1 MRKYQSYKIKEEN
14 NMKNKTAKIL
24 LAALT
29 AATLTSM
36 PVMAADASDYIL
48 LLPKTEGVTYE
59 MAQDHVADQYSNDQ
73 YTVLLYKEGETVD
86 LTVSGA
92 TDFVI
97 KDAMDSDTTDY
108 AASETDGKVSFTMP
122 AEDLSLSVNNV
133 SEEAVAAAKAAE
145 TESETQAQS
154 ETEAVQ
160 ELNQGGSS
168 QAVPSD
174 IRIASARVNVRESAD
189 SNANK
194 IAVLTPGQ
202 RVRVLSEENGWT
214 RLQYVDENKN
224 LVEGSVKSDYLTD
237 ASALYTAKAN
247 VNVRGHRRSARRAG
261 RPRGE
266 GHILHRGQSH
276 RRRRRRPRKARSSRR
291 PSDMLALVR
300 PRGGRRSKREP
311 RLHDA

>member
-1 MRKYQSYKIKEEN
+1 
-14 NMKNKTAKIL
+14 MKNKTAKIL

-29 AATLTSM
+29 AASLTSM

-92 TDFVI
+92 TDFAI

-133 SEEAVAAAKAAE
+133 SEEAVAAAKAASE
-145 TESETQAQS
+145 TETETQAQS
-154 ETEAVQ
+154 ETEAAQ

-174 IRIASARVNVRESAD
+174 IRIASTRVNVRESAD
-189 SNANK
+189 TNANK

-224 LVEGSVKSDYLTD
+224 LVEGSVKSDYLTNT
-237 ASALYTAKAN
+237 SALYTAKAN
-247 VNVRGHRRSARRAG
+247 VNVRASASEKAEKLG
-261 RPRGE
+261 KAEKGSE
-266 GHILHRGQSH
+266 VVVIKNGQDGWAKVCYVSGNTVKDGFIKADYLEQEAA
-276 RRRRRRPRKARSSRR
+276 PEIDEMLRK
-291 PSDMLALVR
+291 
-300 PRGGRRSKREP
+300 
-311 RLHDA
+311 

>member
-1 MRKYQSYKIKEEN
+1 
-14 NMKNKTAKIL
+14 MKNKTAKIL

-29 AATLTSM
+29 AASLTSM

-86 LTVSGA
+86 LTVSGT

-133 SEEAVAAAKAAE
+133 SEESVAAAKAAAE
-145 TESETQAQS
+145 TETETQAQS
-154 ETEAVQ
+154 ETEAAQ
-160 ELNQGGSS
+160 ELDQGGAS

-174 IRIASARVNVRESAD
+174 IRIASTRVNVRETAD
-189 SNANK
+189 TNANK

-214 RLQYVDENKN
+214 RLQYVDKNKN

-247 VNVRGHRRSARRAG
+247 VNVRASASEKAEKLG
-261 RPRGE
+261 KTEKGSE
-266 GHILHRGQSH
+266 VVVIENGQDGWAKVRYVSGNTVKDGFIKADYLEQEAA
-276 RRRRRRPRKARSSRR
+276 PEIDELLRK
-291 PSDMLALVR
+291 
-300 PRGGRRSKREP
+300 
-311 RLHDA
+311 

>member
-1 MRKYQSYKIKEEN
+1 
-14 NMKNKTAKIL
+14 MKNKTAKIL

-29 AATLTSM
+29 AASLTSM

-86 LTVSGA
+86 LTVSGT

-133 SEEAVAAAKAAE
+133 SEESVAAAKAAAE
-145 TESETQAQS
+145 TETETQAQS
-154 ETEAVQ
+154 ETEAAQ
-160 ELNQGGSS
+160 ELDQGGAS

-174 IRIASARVNVRESAD
+174 IRIASTRVNVRETAD
-189 SNANK
+189 TNANK
-194 IAVLTPGQ
+194 IAVLPPGQ

-214 RLQYVDENKN
+214 RLQYVDKNKN
-224 LVEGSVKSDYLTD
+224 LVEGSVKSDYLTNT
-237 ASALYTAKAN
+237 SALYTAKAN
-247 VNVRGHRRSARRAG
+247 VNVRASASEKAEKLG
-261 RPRGE
+261 KAEKGSE
-266 GHILHRGQSH
+266 VVVIENGQDGWAKVCYVSGNTVKDGFIKADYLEQEAA
-276 RRRRRRPRKARSSRR
+276 PEIDELLRK
-291 PSDMLALVR
+291 
-300 PRGGRRSKREP
+300 
-311 RLHDA
+311 

>member
-1 MRKYQSYKIKEEN
+1 
-14 NMKNKTAKIL
+14 MKNKTAKIL

-86 LTVSGA
+86 LTVSGT

-133 SEEAVAAAKAAE
+133 SEESVAAAKAAAE
-145 TESETQAQS
+145 TETETQAQS
-154 ETEAVQ
+154 ETEAAQ
-160 ELNQGGSS
+160 ELDQGGAS

-174 IRIASARVNVRESAD
+174 IRIASTRVNVRESAD

-214 RLQYVDENKN
+214 RLQYVDENKS

-247 VNVRGHRRSARRAG
+247 VNVRASASEKAEKLG
-261 RPRGE
+261 KTEKGSE
-266 GHILHRGQSH
+266 VVVIENGQDGWAKVRYVSGNTVKDGFIKADYLEQEAA
-276 RRRRRRPRKARSSRR
+276 PEIDELLRK
-291 PSDMLALVR
+291 
-300 PRGGRRSKREP
+300 
-311 RLHDA
+311 

>member
-1 MRKYQSYKIKEEN
+1 
-14 NMKNKTAKIL
+14 MKNKTAKIL

-29 AATLTSM
+29 AASLTSM

-59 MAQDHVADQYSNDQ
+59 MAQDHVADQYSNNQ

-92 TDFVI
+92 TDFAI

-133 SEEAVAAAKAAE
+133 SEEAVAAAKAASE
-145 TESETQAQS
+145 TETETQAQS
-154 ETEAVQ
+154 ETEAAQ

-174 IRIASARVNVRESAD
+174 IRIASTRVNVRESAD
-189 SNANK
+189 TNANK

-224 LVEGSVKSDYLTD
+224 LVEGSVKSDYFTNT
-237 ASALYTAKAN
+237 SALYTAKAN
-247 VNVRGHRRSARRAG
+247 VNVRASASEKAEKLG
-261 RPRGE
+261 KAEKGSEVVVIENEQDGWAKVCYVSGNTVKDGFIKADYLEQEAAPE
-266 GHILHRGQSH
+266 IDELL
-276 RRRRRRPRKARSSRR
+276 RK
-291 PSDMLALVR
+291 
-300 PRGGRRSKREP
+300 
-311 RLHDA
+311 

>member
-1 MRKYQSYKIKEEN
+1 
-14 NMKNKTAKIL
+14 MKNKTAKIL

-29 AATLTSM
+29 AASLTSM

-86 LTVSGA
+86 LTVSGT

-133 SEEAVAAAKAAE
+133 SEESVAAAKAAAE
-145 TESETQAQS
+145 TETETQAQS
-154 ETEAVQ
+154 ETEAAQ
-160 ELNQGGSS
+160 ELDQGGAS

-174 IRIASARVNVRESAD
+174 IRIASTRVNVRETAD
-189 SNANK
+189 TNANK

-214 RLQYVDENKN
+214 RLQYVDKNKN
-224 LVEGSVKSDYLTD
+224 LVEGSVKSDYLTNTL
-237 ASALYTAKAN
+237 ALYTAKAN
-247 VNVRGHRRSARRAG
+247 VNVRASASEKAEKLG
-261 RPRGE
+261 KAEKGSE
-266 GHILHRGQSH
+266 VVVIENGQDGWAKVCYVSGNTVKDGFIKADYLEQEAA
-276 RRRRRRPRKARSSRR
+276 PEIDELLRK
-291 PSDMLALVR
+291 
-300 PRGGRRSKREP
+300 
-311 RLHDA
+311 

>member
-1 MRKYQSYKIKEEN
+1 
-14 NMKNKTAKIL
+14 MKNKTAKIL

-29 AATLTSM
+29 AASLTSM

-59 MAQDHVADQYSNDQ
+59 MAQDHVADQYSNNQ

-92 TDFVI
+92 TDFAI

-133 SEEAVAAAKAAE
+133 SEEAVAAAKAASE
-145 TESETQAQS
+145 TETETQAQS
-154 ETEAVQ
+154 ETEAAQ

-174 IRIASARVNVRESAD
+174 IRIASTRVNVRESAD
-189 SNANK
+189 TNANK

-224 LVEGSVKSDYLTD
+224 LVEGSVKSDYLTNT
-237 ASALYTAKAN
+237 SALYTAKAN
-247 VNVRGHRRSARRAG
+247 VNVRASASEKAEKLG
-261 RPRGE
+261 KAEKGSEVVVIENEQDGWAKVCYVSGNTVKDGFIKADYLEQEAAPE
-266 GHILHRGQSH
+266 IDELL
-276 RRRRRRPRKARSSRR
+276 RK
-291 PSDMLALVR
+291 
-300 PRGGRRSKREP
+300 
-311 RLHDA
+311 

>member
-1 MRKYQSYKIKEEN
+1 
-14 NMKNKTAKIL
+14 MKNKTAKFL

-29 AATLTSM
+29 AASLTSM

-86 LTVSGA
+86 LTVSGT

-133 SEEAVAAAKAAE
+133 SEESVAAAKAAAE
-145 TESETQAQS
+145 TETETQAQS
-154 ETEAVQ
+154 ETEAAQ
-160 ELNQGGSS
+160 ELDQGGTS

-174 IRIASARVNVRESAD
+174 IRIASTRVNVRESAD
-189 SNANK
+189 TNANK

-224 LVEGSVKSDYLTD
+224 LVEGSVKSDYLTNT
-237 ASALYTAKAN
+237 SALYTAKAN
-247 VNVRGHRRSARRAG
+247 VNVRASASEKAEKLG
-261 RPRGE
+261 KAEKGSE
-266 GHILHRGQSH
+266 VVVIENGQDGWAKVCYVSGNTVKDGFIKADYLEQEAA
-276 RRRRRRPRKARSSRR
+276 PEIDELLRK
-291 PSDMLALVR
+291 
-300 PRGGRRSKREP
+300 
-311 RLHDA
+311 

>member
-1 MRKYQSYKIKEEN
+1 
-14 NMKNKTAKIL
+14 MKNKTAKIL

-29 AATLTSM
+29 AASLTSM

-86 LTVSGA
+86 LTVSGT

-133 SEEAVAAAKAAE
+133 SEESVAAAKAAAE
-145 TESETQAQS
+145 TETETQAQS
-154 ETEAVQ
+154 ETEAAQ
-160 ELNQGGSS
+160 ELDQGGAS

-174 IRIASARVNVRESAD
+174 IRIASTRVNVRETAD
-189 SNANK
+189 TNANK

-214 RLQYVDENKN
+214 RLQYVDKNKN
-224 LVEGSVKSDYLTD
+224 LVEGSVKSDYLTNT
-237 ASALYTAKAN
+237 SALYTAKAN
-247 VNVRGHRRSARRAG
+247 VNVRASASEKAEKLG
-261 RPRGE
+261 KAEKGSE
-266 GHILHRGQSH
+266 VVVIENGQDGWAKVCYVSGNTVKDGFIKVDYLEQEAA
-276 RRRRRRPRKARSSRR
+276 PEIDDLLRK
-291 PSDMLALVR
+291 
-300 PRGGRRSKREP
+300 
-311 RLHDA
+311 

>member
-1 MRKYQSYKIKEEN
+1 
-14 NMKNKTAKIL
+14 MKNKTAKIL

-29 AATLTSM
+29 AASLTSM
-36 PVMAADASDYIL
+36 PVMAADASGYIL

-86 LTVSGA
+86 LTVSGT

-133 SEEAVAAAKAAE
+133 SEEAVAAAKAAAE
-145 TESETQAQS
+145 TETETQAQS
-154 ETEAVQ
+154 ETEAAQ

-174 IRIASARVNVRESAD
+174 IRIASTRVNVRESAD
-189 SNANK
+189 TNANK

-224 LVEGSVKSDYLTD
+224 LVEGSVKTDYLTNT
-237 ASALYTAKAN
+237 SALYTAKAN
-247 VNVRGHRRSARRAG
+247 VNVRASASEKAEKLG
-261 RPRGE
+261 KAEKGSE
-266 GHILHRGQSH
+266 IVVIENGQDGWAKVCYVSGNTVKDGFIKADYLEQEAA
-276 RRRRRRPRKARSSRR
+276 PEIDELLRK
-291 PSDMLALVR
+291 
-300 PRGGRRSKREP
+300 
-311 RLHDA
+311 

>member
-1 MRKYQSYKIKEEN
+1 
-14 NMKNKTAKIL
+14 MKNKTAKIL

-29 AATLTSM
+29 AASLTSM

-133 SEEAVAAAKAAE
+133 SEESIAAAKVAAE
-145 TESETQAQS
+145 TETETQAQS
-154 ETEAVQ
+154 ETEAQTQSETEAAQ
-160 ELNQGGSS
+160 ELDQGGAS

-174 IRIASARVNVRESAD
+174 IRIASTRVNVRETAD
-189 SNANK
+189 TNANK

-214 RLQYVDENKN
+214 RLQYVDKNKN
-224 LVEGSVKSDYLTD
+224 LVEGSVKSDYLTNT
-237 ASALYTAKAN
+237 SALYTAKAN
-247 VNVRGHRRSARRAG
+247 VNVRASASEKAEKLG
-261 RPRGE
+261 KAEKGSE
-266 GHILHRGQSH
+266 VVVIENGQDGWAKVCYVSGNTVKDGFIKADYLEQETA
-276 RRRRRRPRKARSSRR
+276 PEIDELLRK
-291 PSDMLALVR
+291 
-300 PRGGRRSKREP
+300 
-311 RLHDA
+311 

>member
-1 MRKYQSYKIKEEN
+1 
-14 NMKNKTAKIL
+14 MKNKTAKIL

-29 AATLTSM
+29 AASLTSM

-86 LTVSGA
+86 LTVSGT

-97 KDAMDSDTTDY
+97 KYAMDSDTTDY

-133 SEEAVAAAKAAE
+133 SEESVAAAKAAAE
-145 TESETQAQS
+145 TETETQAQS
-154 ETEAVQ
+154 ETEAAQ
-160 ELNQGGSS
+160 ELDQGGAS

-174 IRIASARVNVRESAD
+174 IRIASTRVNVRESAD

-247 VNVRGHRRSARRAG
+247 VNVRASASEKAEKLG
-261 RPRGE
+261 KTEKGSE
-266 GHILHRGQSH
+266 VVVIENGQDGWAKVRYVSGNTVKDGFIKADYLEQEAA
-276 RRRRRRPRKARSSRR
+276 PEIDELLRK
-291 PSDMLALVR
+291 
-300 PRGGRRSKREP
+300 
-311 RLHDA
+311 

>member
-237 ASALYTAKAN
+237 ASALYTATAN
-247 VNVRGHRRSARRAG
+247 VNVRASASEKAEKLG
-261 RPRGE
+261 KTEKGSE
-266 GHILHRGQSH
+266 VVVIENGQDGWAKVRYVSGNTVKDGFIKADYLEQEAA
-276 RRRRRRPRKARSSRR
+276 PEIDELLRK
-291 PSDMLALVR
+291 
-300 PRGGRRSKREP
+300 
-311 RLHDA
+311 

>member
-1 MRKYQSYKIKEEN
+1 
-14 NMKNKTAKIL
+14 MKNKTAKIL

-86 LTVSGA
+86 LTVSGT

-133 SEEAVAAAKAAE
+133 SEESVAAAKAAAE
-145 TESETQAQS
+145 TETETQAQS
-154 ETEAVQ
+154 ETEAAQ
-160 ELNQGGSS
+160 ELDQGGAS

-174 IRIASARVNVRESAD
+174 IRIASTRVNVRESAD

-224 LVEGSVKSDYLTD
+224 LVEGSVKSDYLTE

-247 VNVRGHRRSARRAG
+247 VNVRASASEKAEKLG
-261 RPRGE
+261 KTEKGSE
-266 GHILHRGQSH
+266 VVVIENGQDGWAKVRYVSGNTVKDGFIKADYLEQEAA
-276 RRRRRRPRKARSSRR
+276 PEIDELLRK
-291 PSDMLALVR
+291 
-300 PRGGRRSKREP
+300 
-311 RLHDA
+311 

>member
-1 MRKYQSYKIKEEN
+1 
-14 NMKNKTAKIL
+14 MKNKTAKIL

-29 AATLTSM
+29 AATLTSMPSM

-86 LTVSGA
+86 LTVSGT

-133 SEEAVAAAKAAE
+133 SEESVAAAKAAAE
-145 TESETQAQS
+145 TETETQAQS
-154 ETEAVQ
+154 ETEAAQ
-160 ELNQGGSS
+160 ELDQGGAS

-174 IRIASARVNVRESAD
+174 IRIASTRVNVRESAD

-247 VNVRGHRRSARRAG
+247 VNVRASASEKAEKLDKTEKG
-261 RPRGE
+261 SE
-266 GHILHRGQSH
+266 VVVIENGQDGWAKVRYVSGNTVKDGFIKADYLEQEAA
-276 RRRRRRPRKARSSRR
+276 PEIDELLRK
-291 PSDMLALVR
+291 
-300 PRGGRRSKREP
+300 
-311 RLHDA
+311 

>member
-1 MRKYQSYKIKEEN
+1 
-14 NMKNKTAKIL
+14 MKNKTAKIL

-29 AATLTSM
+29 AASLTSM

-86 LTVSGA
+86 LTVSGT

-122 AEDLSLSVNNV
+122 AEDLILSVNNV
-133 SEEAVAAAKAAE
+133 SEESVAAAKAAAE
-145 TESETQAQS
+145 TETETQAQS
-154 ETEAVQ
+154 ETEAAQ
-160 ELNQGGSS
+160 ELDQGGAS

-174 IRIASARVNVRESAD
+174 IRIASTRVNGRESAD
-189 SNANK
+189 TNANK

-224 LVEGSVKSDYLTD
+224 LVEGSVKSDYLTNT
-237 ASALYTAKAN
+237 SALYTAKAN
-247 VNVRGHRRSARRAG
+247 VNVRASASEKAEKLG
-261 RPRGE
+261 KAEKGSE
-266 GHILHRGQSH
+266 VVVIENGQDGWAKVCYVSGNTVKDGFIKADYLEQEAA
-276 RRRRRRPRKARSSRR
+276 PEIDELLRK
-291 PSDMLALVR
+291 
-300 PRGGRRSKREP
+300 
-311 RLHDA
+311 

>member
-1 MRKYQSYKIKEEN
+1 
-14 NMKNKTAKIL
+14 MKNKTAKIL

-29 AATLTSM
+29 AASLTSM

-59 MAQDHVADQYSNDQ
+59 MAQDHVTDQYSNDQ

-86 LTVSGA
+86 LTVSGT

-133 SEEAVAAAKAAE
+133 SEESVAAAKAAAE
-145 TESETQAQS
+145 TETETQAQS
-154 ETEAVQ
+154 ETEAAQ
-160 ELNQGGSS
+160 ELDQGGAS

-174 IRIASARVNVRESAD
+174 IRIASTRVNVRESAD

-247 VNVRGHRRSARRAG
+247 VNVRASASEKAEKLG
-261 RPRGE
+261 KTEKGSE
-266 GHILHRGQSH
+266 VVVIENGQDGWAKVRYVSGNTVKDGFIKADYLEQEAA
-276 RRRRRRPRKARSSRR
+276 PEIDELLRK
-291 PSDMLALVR
+291 
-300 PRGGRRSKREP
+300 
-311 RLHDA
+311 

>member
-1 MRKYQSYKIKEEN
+1 
-14 NMKNKTAKIL
+14 MKNKTAKIL

-86 LTVSGA
+86 LTVSGT

-133 SEEAVAAAKAAE
+133 SEESVAATKAAAE
-145 TESETQAQS
+145 TETETQAQS
-154 ETEAVQ
+154 ETEAAQ
-160 ELNQGGSS
+160 ELDQGGAS

-174 IRIASARVNVRESAD
+174 IRIASTRVNVRESAD

-247 VNVRGHRRSARRAG
+247 VNVRASASEKAEKLG
-261 RPRGE
+261 KTE
-266 GHILHRGQSH
+266 KDSEVVVIENGQDGWAKVRYVSGNTVKDGFIKADYLEQEAA
-276 RRRRRRPRKARSSRR
+276 PEIDELLRK
-291 PSDMLALVR
+291 
-300 PRGGRRSKREP
+300 
-311 RLHDA
+311 

>member
-1 MRKYQSYKIKEEN
+1 
-14 NMKNKTAKIL
+14 MKNKTAKIL

-29 AATLTSM
+29 AASLTSM

-86 LTVSGA
+86 LTVSGT

-133 SEEAVAAAKAAE
+133 SEESVAAAKAAAE
-145 TESETQAQS
+145 TETETQAQS
-154 ETEAVQ
+154 ETEAAQ
-160 ELNQGGSS
+160 ELDQGGAS

-174 IRIASARVNVRESAD
+174 IRIASTRVNVRESAD
-189 SNANK
+189 TNANK

-224 LVEGSVKSDYLTD
+224 LVEGSVKSDYLTNT
-237 ASALYTAKAN
+237 SALYTAKAN
-247 VNVRGHRRSARRAG
+247 VNVRASASEKAEKLG
-261 RPRGE
+261 KAEKGSE
-266 GHILHRGQSH
+266 VVVIENGQDGWAKVCYVSGNTVKDGFIKADYLEQEAA
-276 RRRRRRPRKARSSRR
+276 PEIDELLRK
-291 PSDMLALVR
+291 
-300 PRGGRRSKREP
+300 
-311 RLHDA
+311 

>member
-1 MRKYQSYKIKEEN
+1 
-14 NMKNKTAKIL
+14 MKNKTAKIL

-29 AATLTSM
+29 AASLTSM

-86 LTVSGA
+86 LTVSGT

-133 SEEAVAAAKAAE
+133 SEESVAAAKAAAE
-145 TESETQAQS
+145 TETETQAQS
-154 ETEAVQ
+154 ETEAAQ
-160 ELNQGGSS
+160 ELDQGGAS

-174 IRIASARVNVRESAD
+174 IRIASTRVNVRETAD
-189 SNANK
+189 TNANK

-214 RLQYVDENKN
+214 RLQYVDKNKN
-224 LVEGSVKSDYLTD
+224 LVEGSVKSDYLTNT
-237 ASALYTAKAN
+237 SALYTAKAN
-247 VNVRGHRRSARRAG
+247 VNVRASASEKAEKLG
-261 RPRGE
+261 KAEKGSE
-266 GHILHRGQSH
+266 VVVIENGQDGWAKVCYVSGNAVKDGFIKADYLEQEAA
-276 RRRRRRPRKARSSRR
+276 PEIDELLRK
-291 PSDMLALVR
+291 
-300 PRGGRRSKREP
+300 
-311 RLHDA
+311 

>member
-1 MRKYQSYKIKEEN
+1 
-14 NMKNKTAKIL
+14 MKNKTAKIL

-29 AATLTSM
+29 AASLTSM

-86 LTVSGA
+86 LTVSGT

-133 SEEAVAAAKAAE
+133 SEESVAAAKAAAE
-145 TESETQAQS
+145 TETETQAQS
-154 ETEAVQ
+154 ETEAAQ
-160 ELNQGGSS
+160 ELDQGGAS

-174 IRIASARVNVRESAD
+174 IRIASTRVNVRESAD
-189 SNANK
+189 ANANK

-224 LVEGSVKSDYLTD
+224 LVEGSVKSDYLTNT
-237 ASALYTAKAN
+237 SALYTAKAN
-247 VNVRGHRRSARRAG
+247 VNVRASASEKAEKLG
-261 RPRGE
+261 KAEKGSE
-266 GHILHRGQSH
+266 VVVIENGQDGWAKVCYVSGNTVKDGFIKADYLEQEAA
-276 RRRRRRPRKARSSRR
+276 PEIDELLRK
-291 PSDMLALVR
+291 
-300 PRGGRRSKREP
+300 
-311 RLHDA
+311 

>member
-1 MRKYQSYKIKEEN
+1 
-14 NMKNKTAKIL
+14 MKNKTAKIL

-29 AATLTSM
+29 AASLTSM

-86 LTVSGA
+86 LTVSGT

-133 SEEAVAAAKAAE
+133 SEESVAAAKAAAE
-145 TESETQAQS
+145 TETETQAQS
-154 ETEAVQ
+154 ETEAAQ
-160 ELNQGGSS
+160 ELDQGGAS
-168 QAVPSD
+168 QAAPSD
-174 IRIASARVNVRESAD
+174 IRIASTRVNVRETAD
-189 SNANK
+189 TNANK

-214 RLQYVDENKN
+214 RLQYVDKNKN
-224 LVEGSVKSDYLTD
+224 LVEGSVKSDYLTNT
-237 ASALYTAKAN
+237 SALYTAKAN
-247 VNVRGHRRSARRAG
+247 VNVRASASEKAEKLG
-261 RPRGE
+261 KAEKGSE
-266 GHILHRGQSH
+266 VVVIENGQDGWAKVCYVSGNTVKDGFIKADYLEQEAA
-276 RRRRRRPRKARSSRR
+276 PEIDELLRK
-291 PSDMLALVR
+291 
-300 PRGGRRSKREP
+300 
-311 RLHDA
+311 

>member
-1 MRKYQSYKIKEEN
+1 
-14 NMKNKTAKIL
+14 MKNKTAKIL

-29 AATLTSM
+29 AASLTSM

-86 LTVSGA
+86 LTVSGT

-133 SEEAVAAAKAAE
+133 SEESVATAKAAAE
-145 TESETQAQS
+145 TETETQAQS
-154 ETEAVQ
+154 ETEAAQ
-160 ELNQGGSS
+160 ELDQGGAS

-174 IRIASARVNVRESAD
+174 IRIASTRVNVRESAD
-189 SNANK
+189 TNANK

-224 LVEGSVKSDYLTD
+224 LVEGSVKSDYLTNT
-237 ASALYTAKAN
+237 SALYTAKAN
-247 VNVRGHRRSARRAG
+247 VNVRASASEKAEKLG
-261 RPRGE
+261 KAEKGSE
-266 GHILHRGQSH
+266 VVVIENGQDGWTKVCYVSGNTVKDGFIKADYLEQEAA
-276 RRRRRRPRKARSSRR
+276 PEIDDLLRK
-291 PSDMLALVR
+291 
-300 PRGGRRSKREP
+300 
-311 RLHDA
+311 

>member
-1 MRKYQSYKIKEEN
+1 
-14 NMKNKTAKIL
+14 MKNKTAKIL

-29 AATLTSM
+29 AASLTSM

-86 LTVSGA
+86 LTVSGT

-133 SEEAVAAAKAAE
+133 SEESVAAAKAAAE
-145 TESETQAQS
+145 TETETQAQS
-154 ETEAVQ
+154 ETEAAQ
-160 ELNQGGSS
+160 ELDQGGAS

-174 IRIASARVNVRESAD
+174 IRIASTRVNVRETTD
-189 SNANK
+189 TNANK

-214 RLQYVDENKN
+214 RLQYVDKNKN

-247 VNVRGHRRSARRAG
+247 VNVRASASEKAEKLG
-261 RPRGE
+261 KTEKGSE
-266 GHILHRGQSH
+266 VVVIENGQDGWAKVRYVSGNTVKDGFIKADYLEQEAA
-276 RRRRRRPRKARSSRR
+276 PEIDELLRK
-291 PSDMLALVR
+291 
-300 PRGGRRSKREP
+300 
-311 RLHDA
+311 

>member
-1 MRKYQSYKIKEEN
+1 
-14 NMKNKTAKIL
+14 MKNKTAKIL

-29 AATLTSM
+29 AASLTSM

-86 LTVSGA
+86 LTVSGT

-133 SEEAVAAAKAAE
+133 SEESVVAAKAAAE
-145 TESETQAQS
+145 TETETQAQS
-154 ETEAVQ
+154 ETEAAQ
-160 ELNQGGSS
+160 ELDQGGSS
-168 QAVPSD
+168 QAIPSD
-174 IRIASARVNVRESAD
+174 IRIASTRVNVRETAD
-189 SNANK
+189 TNANK

-214 RLQYVDENKN
+214 RLQYVDKNKN
-224 LVEGSVKSDYLTD
+224 LVEGSVKSDYLTNT
-237 ASALYTAKAN
+237 SALYTAKAN
-247 VNVRGHRRSARRAG
+247 VNVRASASEKAEKLG
-261 RPRGE
+261 KAEKGSE
-266 GHILHRGQSH
+266 VVVIENGQDGWAKVCYVSGNAVKDGFIKADYLEQEAA
-276 RRRRRRPRKARSSRR
+276 PEIDELLRK
-291 PSDMLALVR
+291 
-300 PRGGRRSKREP
+300 
-311 RLHDA
+311 